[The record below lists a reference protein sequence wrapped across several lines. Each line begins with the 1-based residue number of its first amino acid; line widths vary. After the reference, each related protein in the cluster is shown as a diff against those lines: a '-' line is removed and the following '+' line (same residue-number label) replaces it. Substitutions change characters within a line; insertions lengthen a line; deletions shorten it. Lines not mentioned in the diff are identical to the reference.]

1 MDTRT
6 GYCCGCARNN
16 EEKIKWKDEKTSKKW
31 KENNIK
37 EIMER
42 MTDSQ
47 LENFCESYSF
57 KKKNGMSLIKFKKEN
72 EQK

>member
-1 MDTRT
+1 MDPKT
-6 GYCCGCARNN
+6 GYCYGCARNN
-16 EEKIKWKDEKTSKKW
+16 EEKINWKDEKTSNEW

-47 LENFCESYSF
+47 LKNFRESYDF
-57 KKKNGMSLIKFKKEN
+57 KKKNGIYLIKFKKN

>member
-1 MDTRT
+1 MDPKT
-6 GYCCGCARNN
+6 GYCYGCARNN
-16 EEKIKWKDEKTSKKW
+16 EEKINWKDEKISNEW

-47 LENFCESYSF
+47 LNNFCESYDF
-57 KKKNGMSLIKFKKEN
+57 KKKNGISLIKFKK
-72 EQK
+72 K